1 MKTQEQI
8 IIKQA
13 IQRIYIR
20 NQVELENLLTLEEA
34 LQNQKITEEEW
45 KEMFRARGSED
56 AIQKQIY
63 SAQMVRLLSLQAVIL
78 PATLP
83 KLLAWLEKRKKNEE
97 EKKVFID
104 FQKQV
109 RQFLA
114 RNYPESEFLALKQK
128 VIEGVRLIIPS
139 VVKQPDLLKPTV
151 SLLKPQNGLWG
162 HFYHYQVKQEIDRD
176 LTTGYELIRGYQP
189 NAALVLIE
197 EPLWEE
203 LFHNIQLI
211 WERDRVSPQEKYLPL
226 AQLFEQVSYLKASAL
241 FYHIALGEVRG
252 EVFDN
257 CSGRGNRSRK
267 KIYGVW
273 VKRHFTLFE
282 QLWNDLVEN
291 IVETESFIMFAP
303 FILFSLLLMGSQI
316 ISTIFET
323 NSSSNQNQN
332 IEKNIENYQ
341 SEPNPPPPV
350 LTQAEEDTF
359 NNQTRES
366 IRMIIDNEDLFTTA
380 DQSRLAEADQKFS
393 AQDNYIDVLRGDI
406 FNNPNLQIS
415 VIKQD
420 NRPNNVSLQTWQTWK
435 KIWIDAVK
443 DYQRQLGS
451 KVIDGI
457 ITPNAGTHEA
467 IREELQKRKQE
478 KIAEN
483 AGG

>member
-83 KLLAWLEKRKKNEE
+83 KLLGWLEKREKNEE

-109 RQFLA
+109 RQLLA
-114 RNYPESEFLALKQK
+114 RNNPESEFLALKQK
-128 VIEGVRLIIPS
+128 VIEGVRRLIPS
-139 VVKQPDLLKPTV
+139 VVKQPDLLKPIA

-162 HFYHYQVKQEIDRD
+162 HFYHYHVKGEIEQD
-176 LTTGYELIRGYQP
+176 LTTAYELIQGYQSDT
-189 NAALVLIE
+189 ALVLIE

-203 LFHNIQLI
+203 LFHNIQSI

-241 FYHIALGEVRG
+241 FYHIALGEVPG

-267 KIYGVW
+267 EIYGVS

-282 QLWNDLVEN
+282 KLWNK
-291 IVETESFIMFAP
+291 P
-303 FILFSLLLMGSQI
+303 F
-316 ISTIFET
+316 
-323 NSSSNQNQN
+323 
-332 IEKNIENYQ
+332 
-341 SEPNPPPPV
+341 
-350 LTQAEEDTF
+350 
-359 NNQTRES
+359 
-366 IRMIIDNEDLFTTA
+366 
-380 DQSRLAEADQKFS
+380 
-393 AQDNYIDVLRGDI
+393 
-406 FNNPNLQIS
+406 
-415 VIKQD
+415 
-420 NRPNNVSLQTWQTWK
+420 
-435 KIWIDAVK
+435 
-443 DYQRQLGS
+443 
-451 KVIDGI
+451 
-457 ITPNAGTHEA
+457 
-467 IREELQKRKQE
+467 
-478 KIAEN
+478 
-483 AGG
+483 